1 MHTLVGSQRGEVT
14 SGLQSGALFPEGF
27 WELDLPVF
35 MGRVGF
41 TMVVNHK
48 YAKWDTL
55 GYSRFPSLPPLLWS
69 STVSLPPLPAP
80 LSLESS

>member
-35 MGRVGF
+35 MGR
-41 TMVVNHK
+41 
-48 YAKWDTL
+48 A
-55 GYSRFPSLPPLLWS
+55 
-69 STVSLPPLPAP
+69 
-80 LSLESS
+80 